1 MHIHAQTYRNRL
13 VLSGNGNHPRGL
25 EFPPLRVANSKW
37 PEVDHAIQN
46 LLWFQVNFIHY
57 DAEHFFHFF
66 LKSNIFLFKFRPSNT
81 HFNVKINTNNEL
93 KQELFLFWFAAGF
106 LLTKARENLKNK
118 VDNNQVN
125 KVNLGIW
132 VTHILKPNENSF
144 MRKEQ
149 EGTTTFSETSR
160 IEYILGT

>member
-46 LLWFQVNFIHY
+46 LLWFQVNFFHY

-81 HFNVKINTNNEL
+81 HFNVKINTNSEL

-106 LLTKARENLKNK
+106 LYTKARENLKNRTATGHLSSALFYAK
-118 VDNNQVN
+118 KINNN
-125 KVNLGIW
+125 PLGFG
-132 VTHILKPNENSF
+132 L
-144 MRKEQ
+144 
-149 EGTTTFSETSR
+149 R
-160 IEYILGT
+160 IFT